1 MMTEAT
7 ENKARPK
14 AVGRWLMVMAF
25 LVFAM
30 VIVGGATRLTE
41 SGLSIVEWKP
51 VSGAL
56 PPMNAED
63 WQQEFTAYQQS
74 PEYIKVNRGMSLSE
88 FKAIFWWEW
97 GHRLLGRF
105 IGIAFLIPFLWFLAK
120 RAIPQGYG
128 PRIGLMFIL
137 GGAQGALGWWMV
149 ASGLVSEPAV
159 SHYRL
164 AAHLSLA
171 LLIFCL
177 LFWTGLD
184 LLKRAKP
191 VAAQNIRRFGW
202 VFLGVLALQ
211 IVFGAFV
218 AGLDAGLAYNT
229 WPLMD
234 GHFIPPALF
243 ESDDILH
250 DTLTVQ
256 FIHRHL
262 AEFVAILALAWAFK
276 VWRASQD
283 LLTRRLAF
291 LLLFVVI
298 MQITLGIATLL
309 SFVPVGLGTMH
320 QAGAVVV
327 LAFSLMLMHDLK
339 GGGQLYAN

>member
-1 MMTEAT
+1 MTEVAN
-7 ENKARPK
+7 NKARPK
-14 AVGRWLMVMAF
+14 AVGLWLMAMAF

-51 VSGAL
+51 ISGAL

-63 WQQEFTAYQQS
+63 WQQEFSAYQQS
-74 PEYIKVNRGMSLSE
+74 PEYQKVNRGMSLSE

-128 PRIGLMFIL
+128 ARIGLMFVL

-184 LLKRAKP
+184 LLKSAKSRAE
-191 VAAQNIRRFGW
+191 QNIRRLGW
-202 VFLGVLALQ
+202 VFLSFLAVQ

-234 GHFIPPALF
+234 GQLIPSALF

-262 AEFVAILALAWAFK
+262 AEFVALLALAWVFM

-283 LLTRRLAF
+283 LATRRLT
-291 LLLFVVI
+291 LLLFVAVI
-298 MQITLGIATLL
+298 VQIVLGIATLL
-309 SFVPVGLGTMH
+309 AFVPVGLGTMH
-320 QAGAVVV
+320 QGGAVVV
-327 LAFSLMLMHDLK
+327 LAFSLLLMHDLK
-339 GGGQLYAN
+339 GGGQLHAN